1 MRLEKPLIFNLAAL
15 FTLGYVGHKSPALWS
30 LLQDMA
36 LGTAIAVCIS
46 HFARQQAKSALPQDY
61 D

>member
-1 MRLEKPLIFNLAAL
+1 MRLEKPLIFNLVGLAAIACAAW
-15 FTLGYVGHKSPALWS
+15 KSPQLLAL
-30 LLQDMA
+30 LPDMA

-46 HFARQQAKSALPQDY
+46 HFARQQAAAALPQDY